1 MSLLKKG
8 SSFIDSGMD
17 RRNFLKGS
25 ISAALG
31 VAGALSLPGNLFSE
45 ELTVNGLPATIFGKT
60 GLKVTKI
67 SFGGILITEPPVLM
81 KVIDEGINFIH
92 TAPGYQNGKSME
104 AFGKVMKTRRKDVVL
119 ALKERPEN
127 LDKALKVLNTDYVDI
142 LVPPLHSLEDINDE
156 TIPVEFEKAKK
167 AGKCGFMGFA
177 DHAMPIETLNR
188 AVELG
193 WFDAALLSFGPSDKP
208 EFVEATKRAQDAGM
222 GIMAMKGLT
231 GRPKGDLNEE
241 QIRLFTT
248 LCSEM
253 LEKQHA
259 HTVLASMASF
269 QAVDAYKEM
278 LSTKIGFRDTRLENM
293 YRASLQGSSCSHCGT
308 CVGVCPEGR
317 DIQRIVRY
325 RMYDKEYGMKDYARS
340 RFNNLGRKIDDNFLA
355 AASQCE
361 KHCPRSLPLADYMNE
376 AGRIFS

>member
-1 MSLLKKG
+1 MLKKE

-17 RRNFLKGS
+17 RRKFLKGS
-25 ISAALG
+25 ITAALG
-31 VAGALSLPGNLFSE
+31 VAGAMNLTGNLFAE
-45 ELTVNGLPATIFGKT
+45 ELTVNGLPATVFGKT

-104 AFGKVMKTRRKDVVL
+104 AFGKVMKSRRKDVVL
-119 ALKERPEN
+119 ALKERPEK
-127 LDKALKVLNTDYVDI
+127 LDKALKILNTDYVDI
-142 LVPPLHSLEDINDE
+142 LVPPLHSLDDINDE
-156 TIPVEFEKAKK
+156 SIPEEFEKAKK

-177 DHAMPIETLNR
+177 DHAMPIEILNR

-208 EFVEATKRAQDAGM
+208 EFVEATKRACDAGM
-222 GIMAMKGLT
+222 GIMAMKGLA

-248 LCSEM
+248 LCTEM
-253 LEKQHA
+253 LEKKNA

-269 QAVDAYKEM
+269 QAVDAYREM
-278 LSTKIGFRDTRLENM
+278 LDTKIGFRDTRLENM
-293 YRASLQGSSCSHCGT
+293 HRAALQGSNCSHCGT
-308 CVGVCPEGR
+308 CIGVCPEGR

-325 RMYDKEYGMKDYARS
+325 RMYDKEYGLKDYART
-340 RFNNLGRKIDDNFLA
+340 RFDNLGLRIDENLIA
-355 AASQCE
+355 AAQKCE
-361 KHCPRSLPLADYMNE
+361 KHCPRELPLAEFMQE
-376 AGRIFS
+376 AGSILA